1 MDERDN
7 KAMNEELQQDLTK
20 SLADEINELIE
31 YHESNHDYSVAT
43 ETLRCILEKY
53 AW

>member
-1 MDERDN
+1 MDERDY

-20 SLADEINELIE
+20 SLADEIYELIE
-31 YHESNHDYSVAT
+31 YHESNHDYSVST
-43 ETLRCILEKY
+43 ESLRCIIEKY